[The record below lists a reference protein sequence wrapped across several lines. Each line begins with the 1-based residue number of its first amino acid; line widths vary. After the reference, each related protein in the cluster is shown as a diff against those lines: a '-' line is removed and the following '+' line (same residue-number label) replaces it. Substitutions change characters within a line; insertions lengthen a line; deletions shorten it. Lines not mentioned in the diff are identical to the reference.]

1 MKNLELSGKA
11 ALLAQLKLQGFYPDD
26 EIWVKVR
33 QTDGKYN
40 VYSGTVTTDN
50 IDLWFCQR
58 KKDSSN
64 QPIQDPKGGSEW
76 VKTKHFQDGYNLLR
90 HKSDQ
95 GDEIFYL
102 PNHPQGGIGAGHCE
116 KFNKIFAEC
125 DDRTIPEQWDLL
137 QEISNQLGITPGS
150 VIYSGGKSLHF
161 YYHLNENITREEW
174 QLLQRKLIIIF
185 KSDKAIQNP
194 NREMRLAGFAR
205 KSKGTEQTL
214 DFTSDY
220 TYSLNEITTALDKTG
235 QFPYGLS
242 DTRWSD
248 WRTHGDPVLT
258 LPENELPTNLQR
270 AKQSEK
276 KRVTGLAGS
285 SNLVDLIKETSE
297 RLGPDAFN
305 WPGHN
310 WQTRGNRSRGCCPWH
325 ESTTGTSGWVAP
337 KKNGTGYGY
346 ACPTCTDNH
355 QIDAFTYWLGLR
367 NGSLGNYP
375 TGKNWVILAK
385 EFLADFGVIVP
396 EFEKNS
402 LDYSEPELE
411 LYKEYVEREKEQEK
425 VDDYLSFKQLVDR
438 IVKPIKKLFQGFGSP
453 KQPVEDTT
461 KEPIKQLE
469 QTVNYYPGIFKTPE
483 LIKGK
488 TLILPSEESEITAAI
503 YEAIYTGNKDILW
516 LDDPG
521 VGKSYLAGLLE
532 PDGTII
538 KQLIY
543 LAADHANPTT
553 KTIEANFHP
562 VTRRHN
568 GLHIDDSRET
578 SLGNPYQLR
587 PQKGQSIDIPGNCPR
602 NDLFSKIESKNI
614 NVEGTNKI
622 CENCILFQT
631 HNCTFK
637 EDRSHDLKQVRI
649 RTHPDSTPIPSKY
662 DYSKVG
668 LIWDETN
675 TLFKTNKSITST
687 KDDIDKTVSLLYQ
700 KDRSLLEEL
709 TPLFDILYQLVDG
722 DFNKEYKHGLY
733 GFSDSTLRE
742 ILPKYTPINLLG
754 LIMKVGE
761 ATQQDLSFLED
772 VDGLDRKDTRGDNAA
787 KYASKILRRESY
799 KDIARELDNLG
810 IEWLFD
816 FLQAWGIDNCGVLS
830 YQWGRLTITKRDVK
844 HLRLADN
851 AKFNLYLDAT
861 ISRETLALKRGIDP
875 EQILVMRRA
884 KPDYSNLT
892 VKHITG
898 LGNINGDRSP
908 EKQKRLVAVK
918 QAIAEQYPDHAAIE
932 WKQHATD
939 NEGYHFRDGR
949 GQNRFETKTTLAIY
963 GVPVQNLGSLANEF
977 QLLTG
982 IDPQINQEHYHPKF
996 VEYLQEHTQG
1006 EIIQEVARLR
1016 SHRKPEQQHTVY
1028 FCGDFKQG
1036 SLDFIQEYFTGCT
1049 LEKIEALNLT
1059 PDAGSKSERL
1069 RYAILQSVKEVH
1081 ATGRKITQKAIAS
1094 IVGITQGRLSQVA
1107 SEDFGGWSKLK
1118 KILVFLLDSLYSKTN
1133 NFSGPLSED
1142 QQWIADIYL
1151 PLLAEDPVSPE
1162 DLATTL
1168 DAIGDEQEIKLVLSR
1183 VPFHTKLLLI
1193 IKMLT
1198 HVPDEFVSLITP
1210 LIPKELI
1217 LTS

>member
-1 MKNLELSGKA
+1 MRSFTYSVNKTGCNKDWDYKKLAANFQDKQGTLDDVINDVKSGYALSAGLFGGRWRSKANVIGSQWLLLDIDNSGKDENGEKCYQHQLTLDE
-11 ALLAQLKLQGFYPDD
+11 ALEHPFIKQYCALIYTTASHKPDWHKFRLVFLLPDFVQGAETVEVLTRFLMQHLPHDPACKDASRGFYGSTEATFPLIQCDVTLPQSWIDEAVVTAQLEKIEHERWIAEIEKRRIAFREQATANNWDIDQLIQQALSYIPPRSPGSNNYNECLQVLMALNSHYGAVDA
-26 EIWVKVR
+26 EIIGEQWSPSIKGTTWNIR
-33 QTDGKYN
+33 AKIKSFRGR
-40 VYSGTVTTDN
+40 SGISIGTV
-50 IDLWFCQR
+50 
-58 KKDSSN
+58 
-64 QPIQDPKGGSEW
+64 
-76 VKTKHFQDGYNLLR
+76 
-90 HKSDQ
+90 
-95 GDEIFYL
+95 FY
-102 PNHPQGGIGAGHCE
+102 I
-116 KFNKIFAEC
+116 
-125 DDRTIPEQWDLL
+125 
-137 QEISNQLGITPGS
+137 
-150 VIYSGGKSLHF
+150 
-161 YYHLNENITREEW
+161 
-174 QLLQRKLIIIF
+174 
-185 KSDKAIQNP
+185 
-194 NREMRLAGFAR
+194 
-205 KSKGTEQTL
+205 
-214 DFTSDY
+214 
-220 TYSLNEITTALDKTG
+220 
-235 QFPYGLS
+235 
-242 DTRWSD
+242 
-248 WRTHGDPVLT
+248 
-258 LPENELPTNLQR
+258 
-270 AKQSEK
+270 AKQYGFKFPAVEK
-276 KRVTGLAGS
+276 K
-285 SNLVDLIKETSE
+285 SN
-297 RLGPDAFN
+297 N
-305 WPGHN
+305 
-310 WQTRGNRSRGCCPWH
+310 
-325 ESTTGTSGWVAP
+325 
-337 KKNGTGYGY
+337 YG
-346 ACPTCTDNH
+346 
-355 QIDAFTYWLGLR
+355 
-367 NGSLGNYP
+367 
-375 TGKNWVILAK
+375 
-385 EFLADFGVIVP
+385 
-396 EFEKNS
+396 
-402 LDYSEPELE
+402 EPELE

-425 VDDYLSFKQLVDR
+425 VDDYLSFKQLVGR

-461 KEPIKQLE
+461 KKPIKQPE

-488 TLILPSEESEITAAI
+488 TLILPTEESEITAAI

-568 GLHIDDSRET
+568 GLHIDDSRQT

-614 NVEGTNKI
+614 NVEGTDKI

-637 EDRSHDLKQVRI
+637 EDRSNDLKQVRI

-675 TLFKTNKSITST
+675 TLFKTNKSITFP

-709 TPLFDILYQLVDG
+709 TPLFDILYQLVKG

-830 YQWGRLTITKRDVK
+830 YQWGKLTITKRDVK

-851 AKFNLYLDAT
+851 AKFNLYLDVT

-918 QAIAEQYPDHAAIE
+918 QEIAEQYPDHAAIE

-982 IDPQINQEHYHPKF
+982 IDPQINQEYYHPKF

-1168 DAIGDEQEIKLVLSR
+1168 DAVGDEQEIKLVLSR

-1193 IKMLT
+1193 IKLLT